1 MSVKASLVSE
11 STLAAHHLKWTELQA
26 RGADSRLKQTEPTK
40 LMPFR
45 VSLHPNLDT
54 DHTRPRTRAD
64 CIDGPRPCPYVGCR
78 HHLGLDVREGGS
90 IAYSGA
96 VETCS
101 LDVADEGGLP
111 LLEVGR
117 IIGVTRERIRQIERE
132 ALWKLQAAALVSK
145 HLREAMASVR

>member
-1 MSVKASLVSE
+1 MKVKASLVSK
-11 STLAAHHLKWTELQA
+11 SKRAARHLKY
-26 RGADSRLKQTEPTK
+26 TEPTR

-45 VSLHPNLDT
+45 VSLYPDLDV
-54 DHTRPRTRAD
+54 DHDRPITRAD
-64 CIDGPRPCPYVGCR
+64 CIDGIRPCPYVGCR
-78 HHLGLDVREGGS
+78 HHLGLDVRESGS

-96 VETCS
+96 EETCS

-117 IIGVTRERIRQIERE
+117 IIGVTKERIRQIERE